1 MTSRPLFPPRYEPI
15 GTLGKGGGG
24 EVWAV
29 RDRITGKAVALKTLG
44 EDADEPEVL
53 ALVREAAA
61 LSGVEGLGVP
71 RVLRFGRLPASGRP
85 FMVRELVEG
94 TSLADLL
101 ARKGDL
107 ARNLAAIADAADQ
120 LTRLHRALVLH
131 GDVKPA
137 NIIVGEGGRATLV
150 DLGLAAPFRDDG
162 SRPVGLTPRYA
173 APELFKGDPLTVR
186 AEVFALGATVAEA
199 LRESEGERDPKV
211 VDALQEVVDRAT
223 ARDPNARYPSADELA
238 NALRRAARLPCG
250 PSEEAAGPAEAGAR
264 PGADAG
270 AGAVVWPIVGLDAPT
285 GRLLAQIMALPAGS
299 GLAIA
304 GPPGSGRSALLRRIA
319 WSLEVGGY
327 AVAWVEAARVADP
340 REALAI
346 ELPEHDLGRVTALV
360 DDADRLGDAE
370 LERLDEVRKAG
381 GKLVLVL
388 EEPPERGAGAAEGA
402 SAAGA
407 AGSPA
412 RAALAGRG
420 FQRFEMAPLDEQV
433 ARELVQRTIPS
444 LSDAVAAHVVSRA
457 GRWPGRIREIVA
469 RIARAPV
476 ASTEDVDRL
485 LDAPPAS
492 GAAASGPGS
501 AGADGAALPPAE
513 IHRLLDR
520 GHFDA
525 AAEALGR
532 YQGDG
537 SPAAAPTLTP
547 TLTIARARLAMNR
560 GDTARALAELARVK
574 DQVEASG
581 DRAQAAF
588 WSLQMA
594 RALLRTGDYGE
605 AERRAGEA
613 VERVGPVKLEADLAG
628 EPRPDVAAAAA
639 FGASPEAI
647 VAEAVATRGLAQS
660 FASRHEDAKRTLE
673 HAVRLARLTGEPRI
687 LSVALVSLAFALQ
700 RDDRLGEA
708 KAVYEEALTAAEQ
721 AGDAGTLATTR
732 LNLAALTK
740 LQGDLGAAIRHLEA
754 AVDLGRRSGRV
765 ATIRQ
770 ALLNLANLDLY
781 LGRLARARVSLDA
794 LAAQRAD
801 LAPQQ
806 HAQLLALE
814 AEHAARSGDLEHAER
829 LCLECAEAYE
839 AMGRRIDGVE
849 ARLERVLFAVA
860 RPGADPRALGEEID
874 VAAERLGTTG
884 AHRALLAL
892 ARGRV
897 AALARDEWRARAAY
911 DEALEAARAAGQ
923 RDWIWRALEARAQ
936 LETER
941 GHLIRA
947 RHDREEALITLE
959 EIASKLP
966 RDLREVFWNDARRKE
981 IRAAAMLE
989 LMSSRT
995 VPFAQ
1000 TGAAPAPG
1008 AGPTAGGASSPAA
1021 APPPGEDRLARVLE
1035 INREIAG
1042 EHDLTRLLA
1051 KVTDHAIALL
1061 QAERGFIILQR
1072 PPRDEPPPAA
1082 GEGAVDLSIHA
1093 SRDQAGDDPHARFS
1107 SSIAER
1113 VISTGEPVVTAS
1125 ARDDARMSD
1134 YVSVHQLMLQS
1145 VACVPIRQ
1153 RSGQVI
1159 GALYLETR
1167 LSAAAKFEA
1176 ELPTLTALAD
1186 QVAIAIETA
1195 RLVGEN
1201 ERRARELERANEELR
1216 AARAKLEE
1224 LLGHRTAQLAATRR
1238 DLRSA
1243 RAVIRGHFGYEG
1255 LVGTSE
1261 AMRRVYA
1268 LIDRVKD
1275 TDIPILVTGESGTG
1289 KEVVARTIHNASPR
1303 AKKPFVGVNCG
1314 AIPEHLLESELFGH
1328 VRGAFT
1334 GADRD
1339 RKGLFREVTGG
1350 TILLDEIGEMPQK
1363 MQAGLLR
1370 VLQEKVVRP
1379 VGGAREEPVD
1389 ARVIAATHRD
1399 LADMVS
1405 RGTFREDLYY
1415 RLHVVEVR
1423 VPSLR
1428 QRIEDIPLLIDYFL
1442 GIFAARYGRDRRS
1455 VSRAALK
1462 RLSAYSWPGNV
1473 RQLENVLL
1481 NAWVLSDRPELESD
1495 DFELPDAAPRSL
1507 RSPEAAPP
1515 PRAPVGGGGAPA
1527 SAGRAPPSSEPRRVE
1542 TSLDAHKA
1550 SERER
1555 ILVALSSCNWNRVK
1569 AAQVVGLPRRTF
1581 YRRLKEYG
1589 IQ

>member
-15 GTLGKGGGG
+15 GALGKGGGG

-29 RDRITGKAVALKTLG
+29 RDRLTGKTAALKTLG
-44 EDADEPEVL
+44 EEADEPEVL

-94 TSLADLL
+94 ASLADLL
-101 ARKGDL
+101 ARKHDL

-120 LTRLHRALVLH
+120 LTRLHRALLLH

-186 AEVFALGATVAEA
+186 AEVFALGATLAEA
-199 LRESEGERDPKV
+199 LRDSGGERDPKV
-211 VDALQEVVDRAT
+211 VEALQGVVDRAT
-223 ARDPNARYPSADELA
+223 AKDPNARYPSADELS
-238 NALRRAARLPCG
+238 NALRRAARLPSG
-250 PSEEAAGPAEAGAR
+250 PGEEAARPGEAGAR
-264 PGADAG
+264 PDAD
-270 AGAVVWPIVGLDAPT
+270 AGAVVWPIVGLDAPST
-285 GRLLAQIMALPAGS
+285 RLLAQIMALPAGG
-299 GLAIA
+299 GLSIE
-304 GPPGSGRSALLRRIA
+304 GPRASGRSALLRRIA

-340 REALAI
+340 REALSI
-346 ELPEHDLGRVTALV
+346 ELSEHDLGRVTALV
-360 DDADRLGDAE
+360 DDADRLGDAAI
-370 LERLDEVRKAG
+370 ERLDEVRKAG

-388 EEPPERGAGAAEGA
+388 GDPSESGANRGPGAPRGARGARGVPADDA
-402 SAAGA
+402 P
-407 AGSPA
+407 SPA
-412 RAALAGRG
+412 RLGRG
-420 FQRFEMAPLDEQV
+420 FERFEMAPLDEQV

-469 RIARAPV
+469 CIARAPV

-485 LDAPPAS
+485 LDAPPTSAV
-492 GAAASGPGS
+492 ASGPGG
-501 AGADGAALPPAE
+501 AGAEGAALPPAE

-532 YQGDG
+532 HEGDG
-537 SPAAAPTLTP
+537 SAAAVPALTL
-547 TLTIARARLAMNR
+547 ARARLAMNR
-560 GDTARALAELARVK
+560 GDTARALAELGRVK
-574 DQVEASG
+574 DQVEAS
-581 DRAQAAF
+581 DDHALAAF

-594 RALLRTGDYGE
+594 RALVRAGDYGE

-613 VERVGPVKLEADLAG
+613 VERVGPLKIEAQLTGASRPELAT
-628 EPRPDVAAAAA
+628 AAA

-700 RDDRLGEA
+700 RDDRLSEA

-806 HAQLLALE
+806 QAQLLALE
-814 AEHAARSGDLEHAER
+814 AEHAARSGDLEQAER

-860 RPGADPRALGEEID
+860 RAGADPRALGEEID
-874 VAAERLGTTG
+874 VASERLGTTG

-897 AALARDEWRARAAY
+897 AAVARDEWRARAAY
-911 DEALEAARAAGQ
+911 DEALDAARAAGQ

-966 RDLREVFWNDARRKE
+966 RDLREVFWNDSRRKE

-995 VPFAQ
+995 VPFTQQSATAQ
-1000 TGAAPAPG
+1000 AGAAPPQ
-1008 AGPTAGGASSPAA
+1008 
-1021 APPPGEDRLARVLE
+1021 GEDRLARVLE

-1072 PPRDEPPPAA
+1072 PPRDELQQVA

-1167 LSAAAKFEA
+1167 LSAAAKFEV
-1176 ELPTLTALAD
+1176 ELPTLSALAD

-1195 RLVGEN
+1195 RLVSEN

-1275 TDIPILVTGESGTG
+1275 TDIPILITGESGTG

-1462 RLSAYSWPGNV
+1462 RLSAYTWPGNV

-1481 NAWVLSDRPELESD
+1481 NAWVLSDRPELESE

-1507 RSPEAAPP
+1507 RGSLDGGAAPP
-1515 PRAPVGGGGAPA
+1515 LRAPAGGGAPA
-1527 SAGRAPPSSEPRRVE
+1527 SAGRAPPSSDPHRVE

>member
-1 MTSRPLFPPRYEPI
+1 MTSHPLFPPRYEPI

-29 RDRITGKAVALKTLG
+29 RDRITGKTVALKTLG

-120 LTRLHRALVLH
+120 LTRLHRALLLH

-186 AEVFALGATVAEA
+186 AEVFALGATLAEA
-199 LRESEGERDPKV
+199 LRQSEGEGDPKV

-250 PSEEAAGPAEAGAR
+250 PSEEPAGPAEPGAR
-264 PGADAG
+264 PDAG
-270 AGAVVWPIVGLDAPT
+270 AGAVVWPIVGLDAPS

-299 GLAIA
+299 GLSIA

-327 AVAWVEAARVADP
+327 AVAWVEAARVAGP

-346 ELPEHDLGRVTALV
+346 ELSAHDPGRVTALV

-370 LERLDEVRKAG
+370 IERLDEVRRAG

-388 EEPPERGAGAAEGA
+388 GDPEERAAGGAEGA
-402 SAAGA
+402 PAAGA
-407 AGSPA
+407 PSPG
-412 RAALAGRG
+412 RAAAFARG

-444 LSDAVAAHVVSRA
+444 LSDAVAAHVVARA

-485 LDAPPAS
+485 LEAPPAS
-492 GAAASGPGS
+492 GAAASGPGG
-501 AGADGAALPPAE
+501 AGAEGAALPPAE

-532 YQGDG
+532 LEGDG
-537 SPAAAPTLTP
+537 SPAGVPVVV
-547 TLTIARARLAMNR
+547 IARARLAMNR
-560 GDTARALAELARVK
+560 GDTARALAELARAK

-613 VERVGPVKLEADLAG
+613 VERVGPVKLEAALPG
-628 EPRPDVAAAAA
+628 EPRPELATAAA

-700 RDDRLGEA
+700 RDDRLSEA
-708 KAVYEEALTAAEQ
+708 KSVYEEALTAAEQ

-765 ATIRQ
+765 TTIRQ

-801 LAPQQ
+801 LAQQQ

-814 AEHAARSGDLEHAER
+814 AEHAARSGDLEQAER

-860 RPGADPRALGEEID
+860 RAGADPRALGEEID

-897 AALARDEWRARAAY
+897 AALARDERRARAAY

-995 VPFAQ
+995 VPFTQ
-1000 TGAAPAPG
+1000 PGAAPAPG
-1008 AGPTAGGASSPAA
+1008 AAQGAAAQTAA

-1072 PPRDEPPPAA
+1072 PPRGEPPPAA

-1275 TDIPILVTGESGTG
+1275 TDIPILITGESGTG

-1328 VRGAFT
+1328 MRGAFT

-1507 RSPEAAPP
+1507 RGAEAPP
-1515 PRAPVGGGGAPA
+1515 PPSRAPLGGGGAPAPA
-1527 SAGRAPPSSEPRRVE
+1527 SAGRAPPSSEPLRVE

>member
-15 GTLGKGGGG
+15 GALGKGGGG

-29 RDRITGKAVALKTLG
+29 RDRLTGKTVALKTLG
-44 EDADEPEVL
+44 EEADEPEVL

-120 LTRLHRALVLH
+120 LTRLHRALLLH

-186 AEVFALGATVAEA
+186 AEVFALGATLAEA
-199 LRESEGERDPKV
+199 LRDSGGERDPKV
-211 VDALQEVVDRAT
+211 VEALQGVVDRAT
-223 ARDPNARYPSADELA
+223 AKDPNARYPSADELA
-238 NALRRAARLPCG
+238 NALRRAARLPSG
-250 PSEEAAGPAEAGAR
+250 PGEEAARPGEAGAR
-264 PGADAG
+264 PDAE
-270 AGAVVWPIVGLDAPT
+270 AGAVVWPIVGLDAPST
-285 GRLLAQIMALPAGS
+285 RLLAQIMALPAGG
-299 GLAIA
+299 GLSIE
-304 GPPGSGRSALLRRIA
+304 GPRASGRSALLRRIA

-327 AVAWVEAARVADP
+327 AVAWVEAAGVADP
-340 REALAI
+340 REALSI
-346 ELPEHDLGRVTALV
+346 ELSEHDLGRVTALV
-360 DDADRLGDAE
+360 DDADRLGDAAI
-370 LERLDEVRKAG
+370 ERLDEVRKAG

-388 EEPPERGAGAAEGA
+388 GDPSDSGADRAPGARRGARGAPTDGA
-402 SAAGA
+402 P
-407 AGSPA
+407 SPA
-412 RAALAGRG
+412 RLGRG
-420 FQRFEMAPLDEQV
+420 FERFEMAPLDEQV

-469 RIARAPV
+469 CIARAPV

-485 LDAPPAS
+485 LDAPPTSAV
-492 GAAASGPGS
+492 ASGPGG
-501 AGADGAALPPAE
+501 AGAEGAALPPAE

-532 YQGDG
+532 HEGDG
-537 SPAAAPTLTP
+537 SAAAVPTLT
-547 TLTIARARLAMNR
+547 LARARLAMNR
-560 GDTARALAELARVK
+560 GDTARALAELGRVK
-574 DQVEASG
+574 DQVEAS
-581 DRAQAAF
+581 DDHALAAF

-594 RALLRTGDYGE
+594 RALVRAGDYGE

-613 VERVGPVKLEADLAG
+613 VERVGPLKIEAGLTGAS
-628 EPRPDVAAAAA
+628 RPELTTAAA

-647 VAEAVATRGLAQS
+647 VSEAVATRGLAQS

-700 RDDRLGEA
+700 RDDHLSEA

-806 HAQLLALE
+806 QAQLLALE
-814 AEHAARSGDLEHAER
+814 AEHAARSGDLEQAER

-860 RPGADPRALGEEID
+860 RAGAEPRALGEEID
-874 VAAERLGTTG
+874 VASERLGTTG

-911 DEALEAARAAGQ
+911 DEALDAARAAGQ

-995 VPFAQ
+995 VPFTQQSAAAQ
-1000 TGAAPAPG
+1000 AGAATPQ
-1008 AGPTAGGASSPAA
+1008 
-1021 APPPGEDRLARVLE
+1021 GEDRLARVLE

-1072 PPRDEPPPAA
+1072 PPRDELQQVA

-1167 LSAAAKFEA
+1167 LSAAAKFEV

-1195 RLVGEN
+1195 RLVSEN

-1275 TDIPILVTGESGTG
+1275 TDIPILITGESGTG

-1405 RGTFREDLYY
+1405 RSTFREDLYY

-1462 RLSAYSWPGNV
+1462 RLSAYTWPGNV

-1481 NAWVLSDRPELESD
+1481 NAWVLSDRPELESE

-1507 RSPEAAPP
+1507 RGSLDSGATPP
-1515 PRAPVGGGGAPA
+1515 PRAPAGGGAPA
-1527 SAGRAPPSSEPRRVE
+1527 SAGRAPPSSDPHRVE

>member
-1 MTSRPLFPPRYEPI
+1 MTSHPLFPPRYEPI

-120 LTRLHRALVLH
+120 LTRLHRALLLH

-137 NIIVGEGGRATLV
+137 NVIVGEGGRATLV

-186 AEVFALGATVAEA
+186 AEVFALGATLAEA
-199 LRESEGERDPKV
+199 LRQSEGERDPKV

-223 ARDPNARYPSADELA
+223 AKEPNARYPSADELA

-250 PSEEAAGPAEAGAR
+250 PSEEPAGPTEPGAR
-264 PGADAG
+264 PDAG
-270 AGAVVWPIVGLDAPT
+270 AGAVVWPIVGLDAPS

-299 GLAIA
+299 GLSIA

-340 REALAI
+340 RGALAI
-346 ELPEHDLGRVTALV
+346 ELSAHDLGRVTALV
-360 DDADRLGDAE
+360 DDADRLGEAE
-370 LERLDEVRKAG
+370 IERLDEVRRAG

-388 EEPPERGAGAAEGA
+388 GAPQERAAGGAEGA
-402 SAAGA
+402 PAAGA
-407 AGSPA
+407 PSPG
-412 RAALAGRG
+412 RAAAFAGG

-444 LSDAVAAHVVSRA
+444 LSDAVAAHVVARA

-485 LDAPPAS
+485 LEAPPAS
-492 GAAASGPGS
+492 GAAASGSGG
-501 AGADGAALPPAE
+501 AGAEAAALPPAE

-532 YQGDG
+532 LQGDG
-537 SPAAAPTLTP
+537 SPVVV
-547 TLTIARARLAMNR
+547 IARARLAVNR
-560 GDTARALAELARVK
+560 GDAARALAELARVK

-594 RALLRTGDYGE
+594 RALLRTGDYVE

-613 VERVGPVKLEADLAG
+613 VERVGPVKLEAELPGA
-628 EPRPDVAAAAA
+628 PRPEVATAAA

-660 FASRHEDAKRTLE
+660 FASRHEDAKRSLE

-700 RDDRLGEA
+700 RDDRLSEA
-708 KAVYEEALTAAEQ
+708 KTVYEEALTAAEQ

-765 ATIRQ
+765 TTIRQ

-814 AEHAARSGDLEHAER
+814 AEHAARSGDLELAER

-860 RPGADPRALGEEID
+860 RAGADPRALGEEID

-966 RDLREVFWNDARRKE
+966 RDLREVFWNDGRRKE

-1000 TGAAPAPG
+1000 TGAAPASG
-1008 AGPTAGGASSPAA
+1008 AGPAQGA
-1021 APPPGEDRLARVLE
+1021 APAQGEDRLARVLE

-1072 PPRDEPPPAA
+1072 PPRGEPPPAA

-1275 TDIPILVTGESGTG
+1275 TDIPILITGESGTG

-1328 VRGAFT
+1328 MRGAFT

-1507 RSPEAAPP
+1507 RGPEAP
-1515 PRAPVGGGGAPA
+1515 PRRGRRSAAAGLHRAPA
-1527 SAGRAPPSSEPRRVE
+1527 GPRRRA
-1542 TSLDAHKA
+1542 SLTGSRRRSTRTRRA
-1550 SERER
+1550 SASGSWWRSR
-1555 ILVALSSCNWNRVK
+1555 AVT
-1569 AAQVVGLPRRTF
+1569 GT
-1581 YRRLKEYG
+1581 G
-1589 IQ
+1589 

>member
-29 RDRITGKAVALKTLG
+29 RDRITGKTVALKTLG

-101 ARKGDL
+101 TRKGDL

-120 LTRLHRALVLH
+120 LTRLHRALLLH

-150 DLGLAAPFRDDG
+150 DLGLATPFRDDG

-186 AEVFALGATVAEA
+186 AEVFALGATLAEA
-199 LRESEGERDPKV
+199 LRQSEGEHDPKV

-250 PSEEAAGPAEAGAR
+250 PSEEAEAGA
-264 PGADAG
+264 PSDAD
-270 AGAVVWPIVGLDAPT
+270 AGAVVWPIVGLDAPSA
-285 GRLLAQIMALPAGS
+285 RLLTQIMTLPAGG
-299 GLAIA
+299 GLSIA

-340 REALAI
+340 RDALAI
-346 ELPEHDLGRVTALV
+346 ELSDHDLGRVTALV

-388 EEPPERGAGAAEGA
+388 GAPPEGGAGAADGA
-402 SAAGA
+402 RAGA
-407 AGSPA
+407 AGALSPA
-412 RAALAGRG
+412 RAALAGHG
-420 FQRFEMAPLDEQV
+420 FQRFEMAPLDEHV

-476 ASTEDVDRL
+476 ASTEDVDGL

-492 GAAASGPGS
+492 AAAASGPGG

-532 YQGDG
+532 YQGDC
-537 SPAAAPTLTP
+537 SPVVV
-547 TLTIARARLAMNR
+547 IARARLAMNR
-560 GDTARALAELARVK
+560 GDTARALAELARAK

-581 DRAQAAF
+581 DHAQAAF

-613 VERVGPVKLEADLAG
+613 VERVGPIKLEAELAG
-628 EPRPDVAAAAA
+628 ESRSQLATAAA

-647 VAEAVATRGLAQS
+647 VSEAVATRGLAQS

-700 RDDRLGEA
+700 RDDRLSEA
-708 KAVYEEALTAAEQ
+708 KSVYEEALTAAEQ

-814 AEHAARSGDLEHAER
+814 AEHAARSGDLEQAER

-860 RPGADPRALGEEID
+860 RAGADPRALGEEID

-897 AALARDEWRARAAY
+897 AALARDEWRARSAY
-911 DEALEAARAAGQ
+911 DEALDAARAAGQ

-1000 TGAAPAPG
+1000 QGVAAPPGAASPPAGAAPQQ
-1008 AGPTAGGASSPAA
+1008 
-1021 APPPGEDRLARVLE
+1021 GEDRLARVLE

-1082 GEGAVDLSIHA
+1082 GEAAVDLSIHA

-1195 RLVGEN
+1195 RLVSEN

-1275 TDIPILVTGESGTG
+1275 TDIPILITGESGTG

-1405 RGTFREDLYY
+1405 RSTFREDLYY

-1507 RSPEAAPP
+1507 RSAEAAPP
-1515 PRAPVGGGGAPA
+1515 SRAPLGGGGAPA
-1527 SAGRAPPSSEPRRVE
+1527 SAGRAPPSSEPLRVE

>member
-1 MTSRPLFPPRYEPI
+1 MTSHPLFPPRYEPI

-29 RDRITGKAVALKTLG
+29 RDRITGKTVALKTLG

-120 LTRLHRALVLH
+120 LTRLHRALLLH

-186 AEVFALGATVAEA
+186 AEVFALGATLAEA
-199 LRESEGERDPKV
+199 LRQSEGEGARDPKV
-211 VDALQEVVDRAT
+211 IGALQEVVDRAT
-223 ARDPNARYPSADELA
+223 AKDPNARYPSADELA

-250 PSEEAAGPAEAGAR
+250 PSEEPAGPAEPGAR
-264 PGADAG
+264 PDAG
-270 AGAVVWPIVGLDAPT
+270 AGAVVWPIVGLDAPS

-299 GLAIA
+299 GLSIA

-340 REALAI
+340 RGALAI
-346 ELPEHDLGRVTALV
+346 ELSAHDPGRVTALV
-360 DDADRLGDAE
+360 DDAARLGDAE
-370 LERLDEVRKAG
+370 IERLDQVRKAG

-388 EEPPERGAGAAEGA
+388 GDPEERAAGGAEGA
-402 SAAGA
+402 PAAGA
-407 AGSPA
+407 PSPG
-412 RAALAGRG
+412 RAAAFARG

-433 ARELVQRTIPS
+433 ALELVQRTILS
-444 LSDAVAAHVVSRA
+444 LSDAVAAHVVARA

-485 LDAPPAS
+485 LEAPPAS
-492 GAAASGPGS
+492 GAAASGPGG
-501 AGADGAALPPAE
+501 AGAEGAALPPAE

-525 AAEALGR
+525 AAEALDR
-532 YQGDG
+532 LQGDG
-537 SPAAAPTLTP
+537 SPVVV
-547 TLTIARARLAMNR
+547 IARARLAVNR
-560 GDTARALAELARVK
+560 GDTARALAELARAK

-613 VERVGPVKLEADLAG
+613 VERVGPVKLEAELPG
-628 EPRPDVAAAAA
+628 EPRPELATAAA

-700 RDDRLGEA
+700 RDDRLSEA

-765 ATIRQ
+765 TTIRQ

-814 AEHAARSGDLEHAER
+814 AEHAARSGDLEQAER

-860 RPGADPRALGEEID
+860 RAGADPRALGEEID

-897 AALARDEWRARAAY
+897 AALARDERRARAAY

-995 VPFAQ
+995 VPFTQ
-1000 TGAAPAPG
+1000 PGAAPAPG
-1008 AGPTAGGASSPAA
+1008 AASTQGSASQAAA

-1072 PPRDEPPPAA
+1072 PPRGEPPPAA

-1275 TDIPILVTGESGTG
+1275 TDIPILITGESGTG

-1507 RSPEAAPP
+1507 RGAEAPPP
-1515 PRAPVGGGGAPA
+1515 PRAPLGGGGAPA
-1527 SAGRAPPSSEPRRVE
+1527 SAGRAPPSSEPVRVE

>member
-29 RDRITGKAVALKTLG
+29 RDRITGKTVALKTLG

-85 FMVRELVEG
+85 FLVRELVEG

-120 LTRLHRALVLH
+120 LTRLHRALLLH

-150 DLGLAAPFRDDG
+150 DLGLATPFRDDG

-186 AEVFALGATVAEA
+186 AEVFALGATLAEA
-199 LRESEGERDPKV
+199 LRQSEGEHDPKV

-250 PSEEAAGPAEAGAR
+250 PSEEAEAGAR
-264 PGADAG
+264 SDAD
-270 AGAVVWPIVGLDAPT
+270 AGAVVWPIVGLDAPSA
-285 GRLLAQIMALPAGS
+285 RLLTQIMTLPAGG
-299 GLAIA
+299 GLSIA

-327 AVAWVEAARVADP
+327 AVAWVEAAGVADP
-340 REALAI
+340 RDALEI
-346 ELPEHDLGRVTALV
+346 ELSDHDLGRVTALV
-360 DDADRLGDAE
+360 DDADRLGDAA

-388 EEPPERGAGAAEGA
+388 GAPPEGGAGAADGA
-402 SAAGA
+402 RAGA
-407 AGSPA
+407 AGAPSPA
-412 RAALAGRG
+412 RAARAGHG

-476 ASTEDVDRL
+476 ASTEDVDGL

-492 GAAASGPGS
+492 AAAASGPGG

-532 YQGDG
+532 YEGDC
-537 SPAAAPTLTP
+537 SPVVV
-547 TLTIARARLAMNR
+547 IARARLAMNR
-560 GDTARALAELARVK
+560 GDTARALAELARAK

-581 DRAQAAF
+581 DHAQAAF

-613 VERVGPVKLEADLAG
+613 VERVGPIKLEAELAG
-628 EPRPDVAAAAA
+628 ESRSQLATAAA

-700 RDDRLGEA
+700 RDDRLSEA
-708 KAVYEEALTAAEQ
+708 KSVYEEALTAAEQ

-814 AEHAARSGDLEHAER
+814 AEHAARSGDLEQAER

-839 AMGRRIDGVE
+839 AVGRRIDGVE

-860 RPGADPRALGEEID
+860 RAGADPRALGEEID

-897 AALARDEWRARAAY
+897 AALARDEWRARSAY
-911 DEALEAARAAGQ
+911 DEALDAARAAGQ

-1000 TGAAPAPG
+1000 QG
-1008 AGPTAGGASSPAA
+1008 AA
-1021 APPPGEDRLARVLE
+1021 APPGAAPQQGEDRLARVLE

-1082 GEGAVDLSIHA
+1082 GEAAVDLSIHA

-1195 RLVGEN
+1195 RLVSEN

-1275 TDIPILVTGESGTG
+1275 TDIPILITGESGTG

-1405 RGTFREDLYY
+1405 RSTFREDLYY

-1507 RSPEAAPP
+1507 RSAEAAPP
-1515 PRAPVGGGGAPA
+1515 PRAPLGGGGGAPA
-1527 SAGRAPPSSEPRRVE
+1527 SAGRAPPSSEPVRVE

>member
-15 GTLGKGGGG
+15 GALGKGGGG

-29 RDRITGKAVALKTLG
+29 RDRLTGKTVALKTLG
-44 EDADEPEVL
+44 EEADEPEVL

-120 LTRLHRALVLH
+120 LTRLHRALLLH

-162 SRPVGLTPRYA
+162 SRPLGLTPRYA
-173 APELFKGDPLTVR
+173 APELFQGDALTVR
-186 AEVFALGATVAEA
+186 AEVFALGATLAEA
-199 LRESEGERDPKV
+199 LRDSGGDRDPKV
-211 VDALQEVVDRAT
+211 VEALQGVVDRAT
-223 ARDPNARYPSADELA
+223 AKDPNARYPSADELA
-238 NALRRAARLPCG
+238 NALRRAARLPSG
-250 PSEEAAGPAEAGAR
+250 PGEEAGRPGEAGAR
-264 PGADAG
+264 PDAD
-270 AGAVVWPIVGLDAPT
+270 AGAVVWPIVGLDAPST
-285 GRLLAQIMALPAGS
+285 RLLAQIMALPAGG
-299 GLAIA
+299 GLSID
-304 GPPGSGRSALLRRIA
+304 GPRSSGRSALLRRIA

-340 REALAI
+340 REALSI
-346 ELPEHDLGRVTALV
+346 ELSEHDLGRVTALV
-360 DDADRLGDAE
+360 DDADRLGDAA

-381 GKLVLVL
+381 GKLVFVL
-388 EEPPERGAGAAEGA
+388 GDPSEGGAGRAPGAPRAARGAPVDDAP
-402 SAAGA
+402 
-407 AGSPA
+407 SPA
-412 RAALAGRG
+412 RLGRG
-420 FQRFEMAPLDEQV
+420 FERFEMAPLDEQV

-485 LDAPPAS
+485 LDAPPTSAV
-492 GAAASGPGS
+492 ASGPGG
-501 AGADGAALPPAE
+501 AGAEGAALPPAE

-532 YQGDG
+532 HVGDG
-537 SPAAAPTLTP
+537 SPAAVP

-560 GDTARALAELARVK
+560 GDTARALAELGRVK
-574 DQVEASG
+574 DQVEASR
-581 DRAQAAF
+581 DHALAAF

-594 RALLRTGDYGE
+594 RALVRAGDYGE

-613 VERVGPVKLEADLAG
+613 VERVGPLKIEAELTGA
-628 EPRPDVAAAAA
+628 PRSEVATAAA

-700 RDDRLGEA
+700 RDDRLSEA
-708 KAVYEEALTAAEQ
+708 KVVYEEALTAAEQ

-806 HAQLLALE
+806 QAQLLALE
-814 AEHAARSGDLEHAER
+814 AEHAARSGDLEQAER

-860 RPGADPRALGEEID
+860 RAGADPRALGEEID
-874 VAAERLGTTG
+874 VASERLGTTG

-897 AALARDEWRARAAY
+897 AALARDEWRARSAY
-911 DEALEAARAAGQ
+911 DEALDAARAAGQ
-923 RDWIWRALEARAQ
+923 RDWIWRSLEARAQ

-995 VPFAQ
+995 VPFTQQSAGAQ
-1000 TGAAPAPG
+1000 AGAAPPQ
-1008 AGPTAGGASSPAA
+1008 
-1021 APPPGEDRLARVLE
+1021 GEDRLARVLE

-1072 PPRDEPPPAA
+1072 PPRDELQQAA

-1113 VISTGEPVVTAS
+1113 VISTGESVVTAS

-1167 LSAAAKFEA
+1167 LSAAAKFEV

-1195 RLVGEN
+1195 RLVSEN

-1275 TDIPILVTGESGTG
+1275 TDIPILITGESGTG

-1462 RLSAYSWPGNV
+1462 RLSAYTWPGNV

-1481 NAWVLSDRPELESD
+1481 NAWVLSDRPELESE

-1507 RSPEAAPP
+1507 RGSLDSGAAPP
-1515 PRAPVGGGGAPA
+1515 PRAPAGGGAPA
-1527 SAGRAPPSSEPRRVE
+1527 SAGRAPPSSDPRRLE

>member
-1 MTSRPLFPPRYEPI
+1 MTPRPLFPPRYEPI

-29 RDRITGKAVALKTLG
+29 RDRITGKTVALKTLG
-44 EDADEPEVL
+44 EDGDEPEVL

-71 RVLRFGRLPASGRP
+71 RVLRFGRLPGSGRP

-94 TSLADLL
+94 MSLADLL
-101 ARKGDL
+101 ARRGDL
-107 ARNLAAIADAADQ
+107 TKNLEAIADAADQ

-137 NIIVGEGGRATLV
+137 NIVVGEGGRATLV
-150 DLGLAAPFRDDG
+150 DLGLSAPFRDDG
-162 SRPVGLTPRYA
+162 SRPVGITPRYA

-186 AEVFALGATVAEA
+186 AEVFALGATLAEVIRDSA
-199 LRESEGERDPKV
+199 GELAPEAAA
-211 VDALQEVVDRAT
+211 ALQAVVDRAT
-223 ARDPNARYPSADELA
+223 ERDPNARYPSADELA
-238 NALRRAARLPCG
+238 NALRRAARLPCA
-250 PSEEAAGPAEAGAR
+250 PPEDAAR
-264 PGADAG
+264 RSDAG
-270 AGAVVWPIVGLDAPT
+270 GRPDADPGAVVWPIVGLDAEAA
-285 GRLLAQIMALPAGS
+285 RLHAQIMALGEGGALS
-299 GLAIA
+299 IA

-319 WSLEVGGY
+319 WSLEVAGY
-327 AVAWVEAARVADP
+327 AVAWVEAGSVADP

-346 ELPEHDLGRVTALV
+346 ELSGHDLGRVTALV
-360 DDADRLGDAE
+360 DDADRLGAAE
-370 LERLDEVRKAG
+370 LERFDEVRKAG
-381 GKLVLVL
+381 GKLVLVHGA
-388 EEPPERGAGAAEGA
+388 EPARTGAGALEVFAME
-402 SAAGA
+402 
-407 AGSPA
+407 
-412 RAALAGRG
+412 
-420 FQRFEMAPLDEQV
+420 PLDEQV

-444 LSDAVAAHVVSRA
+444 LSDAVAAHVVARA

-485 LDAPPAS
+485 LDGPPAS
-492 GAAASGPGS
+492 GGAAPGAAAD
-501 AGADGAALPPAE
+501 GAEGAALPPAE

-532 YQGDG
+532 YEGDG
-537 SPAAAPTLTP
+537 APVVV
-547 TLTIARARLAMNR
+547 IARARLAMNR
-560 GDTARALAELARVK
+560 GDPARALAELRRVQ
-574 DQVEASG
+574 DEVEASG
-581 DRAQAAF
+581 DSALAAF
-588 WSLQMA
+588 WSLQMS
-594 RALLRTGDYGE
+594 RALVRSGDYGE
-605 AERRAGEA
+605 AERRASEA
-613 VERVGPVKLEADLAG
+613 AERVGPIRLEAELARG
-628 EPRPDVAAAAA
+628 PHSAHGPGAA

-647 VAEAVATRGLAQS
+647 LAEAVAMRGLSQS
-660 FASRHEDAKRTLE
+660 FASRHEEAKRTLE
-673 HAVRLARLTGEPRI
+673 QAVRLARLTGEPRI

-708 KAVYEEALTAAEQ
+708 KAAYEEALTAAEQ

-732 LNLAALTK
+732 LNLAAIAK

-754 AVDLGRRSGRV
+754 AVDMGRRSGRV

-770 ALLNLANLDLY
+770 ALLNLSNLDLY
-781 LGRLARARVSLDA
+781 LGRLARARVSIDA

-806 HAQLLALE
+806 NAQLLALE
-814 AEHAARSGDLEHAER
+814 AEHAARSGDLEQAER

-839 AMGRRIDGVE
+839 AMGRRVDAVE

-860 RPGADPRALGEEID
+860 RTGADARGLGDEID
-874 VAAERLGTTG
+874 AAAARLGSTG

-897 AALARDEWRARAAY
+897 AALARDERRARAAY

-936 LETER
+936 LEAER

-989 LMSSRT
+989 LMSGRT
-995 VPFAQ
+995 VPFTQ
-1000 TGAAPAPG
+1000 SAPA
-1008 AGPTAGGASSPAA
+1008 
-1021 APPPGEDRLARVLE
+1021 PGEDRLARVLE
-1035 INREIAG
+1035 INRAIAG
-1042 EHDLTRLLA
+1042 EHDLARLLA

-1061 QAERGFIILQR
+1061 NAERGFIILQR
-1072 PPRDEPPPAA
+1072 PPRDEPPAA
-1082 GEGAVDLSIHA
+1082 SGEAAVDLSIHT

-1186 QVAIAIETA
+1186 QLAIAIETA
-1195 RLVGEN
+1195 RLVSEN
-1201 ERRARELERANEELR
+1201 ERRARELERTNEELR

-1275 TDIPILVTGESGTG
+1275 TDIPILITGESGTG

-1303 AKKPFVGVNCG
+1303 AKRPFVGINCG

-1328 VRGAFT
+1328 MRGAFT

-1379 VGGAREEPVD
+1379 VGSSREEPVD

-1423 VPSLR
+1423 IPSLR

-1507 RSPEAAPP
+1507 RGAEAAPLSRGP
-1515 PRAPVGGGGAPA
+1515 ASGSGGGAPA
-1527 SAGRAPPSSEPRRVE
+1527 SSGRAPAPSEPQRIE

>member
-15 GTLGKGGGG
+15 GALGKGGGG

-29 RDRITGKAVALKTLG
+29 RDRLTGKTAALKTLG
-44 EDADEPEVL
+44 EEADEPEVL

-120 LTRLHRALVLH
+120 LTRLHRALLLH

-186 AEVFALGATVAEA
+186 AEVFALGATLAEA
-199 LRESEGERDPKV
+199 LRDSGGERDPKV
-211 VDALQEVVDRAT
+211 VEALQGVVDRAT
-223 ARDPNARYPSADELA
+223 AKDPNARYPSADELA
-238 NALRRAARLPCG
+238 NALRRAARLPSG
-250 PSEEAAGPAEAGAR
+250 PGEEAARSGEAGAR
-264 PGADAG
+264 PDAD
-270 AGAVVWPIVGLDAPT
+270 AGAVVWPIVGLDAPST
-285 GRLLAQIMALPAGS
+285 RLLAQIMALPAGG
-299 GLAIA
+299 GLSIE
-304 GPPGSGRSALLRRIA
+304 GPRASGRSALLRRIA

-327 AVAWVEAARVADP
+327 AVAWVEAARVADQ
-340 REALAI
+340 REALSI
-346 ELPEHDLGRVTALV
+346 ELSEHDLGRVTALV
-360 DDADRLGDAE
+360 DDADRLGDAAI
-370 LERLDEVRKAG
+370 ERLDEVRKAG

-388 EEPPERGAGAAEGA
+388 GDPSESGANRGPGAPR
-402 SAAGA
+402 AARDA
-407 AGSPA
+407 PADDAPSPA
-412 RAALAGRG
+412 RLGRG
-420 FQRFEMAPLDEQV
+420 FERFEMAPLDEQV

-469 RIARAPV
+469 CIARAPV

-485 LDAPPAS
+485 LDAPPTSAV
-492 GAAASGPGS
+492 ASGPGG
-501 AGADGAALPPAE
+501 AGAEGAALPPAE

-532 YQGDG
+532 HEGDG
-537 SPAAAPTLTP
+537 SAAAVP

-560 GDTARALAELARVK
+560 GDTARALAELGRVK
-574 DQVEASG
+574 DQVEASR
-581 DRAQAAF
+581 DHALAAF

-594 RALLRTGDYGE
+594 RALVRAGDYGE

-613 VERVGPVKLEADLAG
+613 VERVGPLKIEAELTGASRPELAT
-628 EPRPDVAAAAA
+628 AAA

-647 VAEAVATRGLAQS
+647 VSEAVATRGLAQS

-700 RDDRLGEA
+700 RDDHLSEA

-806 HAQLLALE
+806 QAQLLALE
-814 AEHAARSGDLEHAER
+814 AEHAARSGDLEQAER

-860 RPGADPRALGEEID
+860 RAGADPRALGEEID
-874 VAAERLGTTG
+874 VASERLGTTG

-911 DEALEAARAAGQ
+911 DEALDAARAAGQ

-995 VPFAQ
+995 VPFTQQSAAAQ
-1000 TGAAPAPG
+1000 
-1008 AGPTAGGASSPAA
+1008 AGAA
-1021 APPPGEDRLARVLE
+1021 APQGEDRLARVLE

-1072 PPRDEPPPAA
+1072 PPRDELQQVG

-1167 LSAAAKFEA
+1167 LSAAAKFEV

-1195 RLVGEN
+1195 RLVSEN

-1275 TDIPILVTGESGTG
+1275 TDIPILITGESGTG

-1462 RLSAYSWPGNV
+1462 RLSAYTWPGNV

-1481 NAWVLSDRPELESD
+1481 NAWVLSDRPELESE

-1507 RSPEAAPP
+1507 RGSLDSGATPP
-1515 PRAPVGGGGAPA
+1515 PRAPAGGGAPA
-1527 SAGRAPPSSEPRRVE
+1527 SAGRAPPSSDPHRVE

>member
-1 MTSRPLFPPRYEPI
+1 MSRGSVTPQPLFPPRYAPI

-29 RDRITGKAVALKTLG
+29 RDRITGKTVALKTLG

-71 RVLRFGRLPASGRP
+71 RVLRFGRLPGSGRP
-85 FMVRELVEG
+85 FLVRELVEG
-94 TSLADLL
+94 TSLADRL
-101 ARKGDL
+101 AQKGDL
-107 ARNLAAIADAADQ
+107 ERNLAAIADTADQ

-150 DLGLAAPFRDDG
+150 DLGLSAPFRDNG

-173 APELFKGDPLTVR
+173 APELFQGDPLTVR
-186 AEVFALGATVAEA
+186 AEVFALGATLAEA
-199 LRESEGERDPKV
+199 LRESGGERDP
-211 VDALQEVVDRAT
+211 EVVEALRAVVERAT
-223 ARDPNARYPSADELA
+223 ERDPIARYPSADELA
-238 NALRRAARLPCG
+238 NALRRAARLPRA
-250 PSEEAAGPAEAGAR
+250 PDEEAAASCEARER
-264 PGADAG
+264 PEAD
-270 AGAVVWPIVGLDAPT
+270 AVVWPIVGLDAPSA
-285 GRLLAQIMALPAGS
+285 RLHAQITALGAG
-299 GLAIA
+299 GELAIV
-304 GPPGSGRSALLRRIA
+304 GPPGSGRSALLRRVA
-319 WSLEVGGY
+319 WSLEVGGD
-327 AVAWVEAARVADP
+327 AVAWIEAGSVADP

-346 ELPEHDLGRVTALV
+346 ELSGHDLGRVTALV
-360 DDADRLGDAE
+360 DDADRLGPAA
-370 LERLDEVRKAG
+370 LERLDEVREAG
-381 GKLVLVL
+381 GKLVLVV
-388 EEPPERGAGAAEGA
+388 RAQAAGAGAAG
-402 SAAGA
+402 AGA
-407 AGSPA
+407 ADV
-412 RAALAGRG
+412 LAGR
-420 FQRFEMAPLDEQV
+420 APEIFAMEPLEEQA

-444 LSDAVAAHVVSRA
+444 LSDAVAAHVVARA
-457 GRWPGRIREIVA
+457 GRWPGRIREIVR

-476 ASTEDVDRL
+476 ASTDDVDAL
-485 LDAPPAS
+485 LDAPPS
-492 GAAASGPGS
+492 SGGAAASPG
-501 AGADGAALPPAE
+501 GAEGASMPPAE

-520 GHFDA
+520 GHFGA
-525 AAEALGR
+525 AAEALER
-532 YQGDG
+532 CQGDG
-537 SPAAAPTLTP
+537 APAVV
-547 TLTIARARLAMNR
+547 IARARLAMNR
-560 GDTARALAELARVK
+560 GDPARALAELHRVK
-574 DQVEASG
+574 DEVEASG

-594 RALLRTGDYGE
+594 RALVRAGDYGE

-613 VERVGPVKLEADLAG
+613 AERVGPIRIEAELAA
-628 EPRPDVAAAAA
+628 EPAARPAPAGA

-647 VAEAVATRGLAQS
+647 LAEAVAMRGLAQS
-660 FASRHEDAKRTLE
+660 FASRHEEAKRTLE
-673 HAVRLARLTGEPRI
+673 QAVRLARLTGEPRI

-700 RDDRLGEA
+700 RDDRLSEA
-708 KAVYEEALTAAEQ
+708 KAAYEEALSAAEQ
-721 AGDAGTLATTR
+721 AGDAGTLTTTR
-732 LNLAALTK
+732 LNLAGIAK
-740 LQGDLGAAIRHLEA
+740 LQGDLAAAIRHLEA
-754 AVDLGRRSGRV
+754 AVDLGQRSGRV
-765 ATIRQ
+765 ATLRQ
-770 ALLNLANLDLY
+770 ALLNLSNLDLY
-781 LGRLARARVSLDA
+781 LGRLARARVSIDA

-814 AEHAARSGDLEHAER
+814 AEHAARSGDLERAER

-839 AMGRRIDGVE
+839 AMGRRVDAVE

-860 RPGADPRALGEEID
+860 RPGADTRALGEEID
-874 VAAERLGTTG
+874 AAAARLGSTG

-897 AALARDEWRARAAY
+897 AALARDEQRARAAY

-936 LETER
+936 LEAER
-941 GHLIRA
+941 GHLVRA

-981 IRAAAMLE
+981 IRAAAMLD
-989 LMSSRT
+989 LMSGRT
-995 VPFAQ
+995 VPFTQ
-1000 TGAAPAPG
+1000 S
-1008 AGPTAGGASSPAA
+1008 AG
-1021 APPPGEDRLARVLE
+1021 PPGEDRLARVLE
-1035 INREIAG
+1035 INRAIAG
-1042 EHDLTRLLA
+1042 EHDLGRLLA

-1061 QAERGFIILQR
+1061 SAERGFIILQR
-1072 PPRDEPPPAA
+1072 PPRDEQRPPRDEPPPPRDEPQPAA
-1082 GEGAVDLSIHA
+1082 GEGEGAVDLSIHA

-1145 VACVPIRQ
+1145 VACVPIRV

-1167 LSAAAKFEA
+1167 LRPAAKFEA
-1176 ELPTLTALAD
+1176 ELPTLTALSD
-1186 QVAIAIETA
+1186 QIAIAIETA
-1195 RLVGEN
+1195 RLVSEN

-1243 RAVIRGHFGYEG
+1243 RAVLRGHFGYEG

-1275 TDIPILVTGESGTG
+1275 TDIPILITGESGTG

-1399 LADMVS
+1399 LGDMVS
-1405 RGTFREDLYY
+1405 RGAFREDLFY
-1415 RLHVVEVR
+1415 RLLVVEVR
-1423 VPSLR
+1423 IPPLR
-1428 QRIEDIPLLIDYFL
+1428 ERIEDIPLLIDHFL

-1462 RLSAYSWPGNV
+1462 RLSAYGWPGNV

-1507 RSPEAAPP
+1507 RGGEAAP
-1515 PRAPVGGGGAPA
+1515 RHDRGAAGGGAPA
-1527 SAGRAPPSSEPRRVE
+1527 ASAGRSAPPSSEPRRVE

-1555 ILVALSSCNWNRVK
+1555 ILLALSSCNWNRVK
-1569 AAQVVGLPRRTF
+1569 AAQIVGLPRRTF

>member
-1 MTSRPLFPPRYEPI
+1 MTSHPLFPSRYEPL

-29 RDRITGKAVALKTLG
+29 RDRITGKTVALKTLG
-44 EDADEPEVL
+44 EDAEESEVL

-71 RVLRFGRLPASGRP
+71 RVLRFGRLPGSGRP

-101 ARKGDL
+101 VRPGDL
-107 ARNLAAIADAADQ
+107 TRKLEAIADAADQ
-120 LTRLHRALVLH
+120 LTRLHRALLLH

-150 DLGLAAPFRDDG
+150 DLGLAAPFRDG
-162 SRPVGLTPRYA
+162 GARPVGLTPRYA

-186 AEVFALGATVAEA
+186 AEVFALGATIAEA
-199 LRESEGERDPKV
+199 LRDGADDERGPCV
-211 VDALQEVVDRAT
+211 VAELQAVVDRAT

-250 PSEEAAGPAEAGAR
+250 PHEEDAR
-264 PGADAG
+264 QGAD
-270 AGAVVWPIVGLDAPT
+270 AGAVVWPIVGLDAPCT
-285 GRLLAQIMALPAGS
+285 RLLAQIMGLPAGG
-299 GLAIA
+299 GLSIA

-327 AVAWVEAARVADP
+327 GVAWVEAAGVADP

-346 ELPEHDLGRVTALV
+346 ELSGHDPGRVTALV
-360 DDADRLGDAE
+360 DDADRLGGAA

-381 GKLVLVL
+381 GKLVLVGGR
-388 EEPPERGAGAAEGA
+388 EPASGAFE
-402 SAAGA
+402 
-407 AGSPA
+407 
-412 RAALAGRG
+412 
-420 FQRFEMAPLDEQV
+420 RFEVAPLDEEV

-444 LSDAVAAHVVSRA
+444 LSDAVAAHVVARA
-457 GRWPGRIREIVA
+457 GRRPGRIREIVA
-469 RIARAPV
+469 RIAGAPV

-492 GAAASGPGS
+492 GAAASGRGP
-501 AGADGAALPPAE
+501 AGAEGEALPPAE

-532 YQGDG
+532 YERDG
-537 SPAAAPTLTP
+537 SPAVVL
-547 TLTIARARLAMNR
+547 ARARLAMNR
-560 GDTARALAELARVK
+560 GDTARALAELQRVK
-574 DQVEASG
+574 DDVAAS
-581 DRAQAAF
+581 DDHALAAF

-594 RALLRTGDYGE
+594 RALVRVGDYGE
-605 AERRAGEA
+605 AERRAVEA
-613 VERVGPVKLEADLAG
+613 VERVGPIKLEAELAG
-628 EPRPDVAAAAA
+628 GARSQLASVVA

-647 VAEAVATRGLAQS
+647 ASEAVATRGLAQS
-660 FASRHEDAKRTLE
+660 FASRHEEAKRTLE

-700 RDDRLGEA
+700 RDDRLSEA

-794 LAAQRAD
+794 LAAHRAD

-814 AEHAARSGDLEHAER
+814 AEHAARSGDLEQAER
-829 LCLECAEAYE
+829 LCLQCAEAYE
-839 AMGRRIDGVE
+839 AMGRRVDGVE
-849 ARLERVLFAVA
+849 ARLERVLFAVP

-874 VAAERLGTTG
+874 VAAERLGSTG

-897 AALARDEWRARAAY
+897 AALARDERQARAAY

-936 LETER
+936 LEAER

-966 RDLREVFWNDARRKE
+966 RDLREVFWNDGRRKE

-989 LMSSRT
+989 LMSGRT
-995 VPFAQ
+995 VPFTQ
-1000 TGAAPAPG
+1000 SAA
-1008 AGPTAGGASSPAA
+1008 
-1021 APPPGEDRLARVLE
+1021 PPGEDRLARVLE
-1035 INREIAG
+1035 INRAIAG

-1061 QAERGFIILQR
+1061 QAERGFVILQR
-1072 PPRDEPPPAA
+1072 PPRDEPPPSA
-1082 GEGAVDLSIHA
+1082 GEAAVDLSIHA

-1195 RLVGEN
+1195 RLVSEN
-1201 ERRARELERANEELR
+1201 ERRARELERTNEELR

-1275 TDIPILVTGESGTG
+1275 TDIPILITGESGTG

-1328 VRGAFT
+1328 MRGAFT

-1399 LADMVS
+1399 LSDMVS

-1507 RSPEAAPP
+1507 RAPEPP
-1515 PRAPVGGGGAPA
+1515 PVPRAPASGTGARGAGGAA
-1527 SAGRAPPSSEPRRVE
+1527 GAGEMSAGRAPPPPPSSDRRVE

>member
-15 GTLGKGGGG
+15 GALGKGGGG

-29 RDRITGKAVALKTLG
+29 RDRLTGKTAALKTLG
-44 EDADEPEVL
+44 EEADEPEVL

-120 LTRLHRALVLH
+120 LTRLHRALLLH

-186 AEVFALGATVAEA
+186 AEVFALGATLAEA
-199 LRESEGERDPKV
+199 LRDSGGERDPKV
-211 VDALQEVVDRAT
+211 VEALQGVVDRAT
-223 ARDPNARYPSADELA
+223 AKDPNARYPSADELA
-238 NALRRAARLPCG
+238 NALRRAARLPSG
-250 PSEEAAGPAEAGAR
+250 PGEEAARPGEAGAR
-264 PGADAG
+264 PDAD
-270 AGAVVWPIVGLDAPT
+270 AGAVVWPIVGLDAPST
-285 GRLLAQIMALPAGS
+285 RLLAQIMALPAGG
-299 GLAIA
+299 GLSIE
-304 GPPGSGRSALLRRIA
+304 GPRASGRSALLRRIA

-340 REALAI
+340 REALSI
-346 ELPEHDLGRVTALV
+346 ELSEHDLGRVTALV
-360 DDADRLGDAE
+360 DDADRLGDAAI
-370 LERLDEVRKAG
+370 ERLDEVRKAG

-388 EEPPERGAGAAEGA
+388 GDPSESGANRGPGAARAARGAPADEAP
-402 SAAGA
+402 
-407 AGSPA
+407 SPA
-412 RAALAGRG
+412 RLGRG
-420 FQRFEMAPLDEQV
+420 FERFEMAPLDEQV

-469 RIARAPV
+469 CIARAPV

-485 LDAPPAS
+485 LDAPPTSAV
-492 GAAASGPGS
+492 ASGPGG
-501 AGADGAALPPAE
+501 AGAEGAALPPTE

-532 YQGDG
+532 HEGGG
-537 SPAAAPTLTP
+537 SAAAVPALTL
-547 TLTIARARLAMNR
+547 ARARLAMNR
-560 GDTARALAELARVK
+560 GDTARALAELGRVK
-574 DQVEASG
+574 DQVEAS
-581 DRAQAAF
+581 DDHALAAF

-594 RALLRTGDYGE
+594 RALVRAGDYGE

-613 VERVGPVKLEADLAG
+613 VERVGPLKIEAELTGASRPELAT
-628 EPRPDVAAAAA
+628 AAA

-700 RDDRLGEA
+700 RDDRLSEA

-806 HAQLLALE
+806 QAQLLALE
-814 AEHAARSGDLEHAER
+814 AEHAARSGDLEQAER

-860 RPGADPRALGEEID
+860 RAGADPRALGEEID
-874 VAAERLGTTG
+874 VASGRLGTTG

-911 DEALEAARAAGQ
+911 DEALDAARAAGQ

-995 VPFAQ
+995 VPFTQQSAAAQ
-1000 TGAAPAPG
+1000 AGAAPPQ
-1008 AGPTAGGASSPAA
+1008 
-1021 APPPGEDRLARVLE
+1021 GEDRLARVLE

-1072 PPRDEPPPAA
+1072 PPRDELQQVA

-1167 LSAAAKFEA
+1167 LSAAAKFEV
-1176 ELPTLTALAD
+1176 ELPTLSALAD

-1195 RLVGEN
+1195 RLVSEN

-1275 TDIPILVTGESGTG
+1275 TDIPILITGESGTG

-1462 RLSAYSWPGNV
+1462 RLSAYTWPGNV

-1481 NAWVLSDRPELESD
+1481 NAWVLSDRPELESE

-1507 RSPEAAPP
+1507 RGSLDGGAAPP
-1515 PRAPVGGGGAPA
+1515 PRAPAGGGAPA
-1527 SAGRAPPSSEPRRVE
+1527 SAGRAPPSSDPHRVE

>member
-1 MTSRPLFPPRYEPI
+1 MTPPPLFPPRYEPI

-24 EVWAV
+24 EVWSV
-29 RDRITGKAVALKTLG
+29 RDRITGKTVALKTLG

-71 RVLRFGRLPASGRP
+71 RVLRFGRLSGSGRP
-85 FMVRELVEG
+85 FMVRELVDG

-101 ARKGDL
+101 ARRGDL
-107 ARNLAAIADAADQ
+107 ARNLAAVADAADQ
-120 LTRLHRALVLH
+120 LTRLHRALLLH

-137 NIIVGEGGRATLV
+137 NIIVGDGGRATLV
-150 DLGLAAPFRDDG
+150 DLGLAAPFRDG
-162 SRPVGLTPRYA
+162 GARPLGLTPRYA

-186 AEVFALGATVAEA
+186 AEVFALGATIAEA
-199 LRESEGERDPKV
+199 LRDSEGERDPKV
-211 VDALQEVVDRAT
+211 VDALQAVVDRAT
-223 ARDPNARYPSADELA
+223 AKDPNARYPSADELA

-250 PSEEAAGPAEAGAR
+250 PHEEAARSEADAGAR
-264 PGADAG
+264 PDAG
-270 AGAVVWPIVGLDAPT
+270 ADAVVWPIVGLDAPST
-285 GRLLAQIMALPAGS
+285 RLLAQIMGLPAGG
-299 GLAIA
+299 GLSIE

-327 AVAWVEAARVADP
+327 GVAWVEAASVADP

-346 ELPEHDLGRVTALV
+346 ELSGHDPGRVTALI
-360 DDADRLGDAE
+360 DDADRLGDAV

-388 EEPPERGAGAAEGA
+388 GAQPASGAPNTQGA
-402 SAAGA
+402 TATAVT
-407 AGSPA
+407 PA

-420 FQRFEMAPLDEQV
+420 FERFEMAPLDEQV

-444 LSDAVAAHVVSRA
+444 LSDAVAAHVVARA
-457 GRWPGRIREIVA
+457 GRWPGRIRDIVA

-492 GAAASGPGS
+492 GAAASGPGG
-501 AGADGAALPPAE
+501 AGADGSAPPAAE

-525 AAEALGR
+525 AAEALSR
-532 YQGDG
+532 YQGDS
-537 SPAAAPTLTP
+537 SPAVV
-547 TLTIARARLAMNR
+547 IARARLAMNR
-560 GDTARALAELARVK
+560 GDAARALAELQRVK
-574 DQVEASG
+574 DAVEASG
-581 DRAQAAF
+581 DHGLGAF

-594 RALLRTGDYGE
+594 RALVRVGDYGE

-613 VERVGPVKLEADLAG
+613 VERVGPIKLEAELAG
-628 EPRPDVAAAAA
+628 GVRSQLAPVAA

-647 VAEAVATRGLAQS
+647 AAEAVATRGLAQS
-660 FASRHEDAKRTLE
+660 FASRHEEAKRTLE

-700 RDDRLGEA
+700 RDDRLSEA

-794 LAAQRAD
+794 LAAHRAD

-814 AEHAARSGDLEHAER
+814 AEHAARSGDLEQAER

-839 AMGRRIDGVE
+839 AMGRRVDGVE

-860 RPGADPRALGEEID
+860 RAGADPRVLGEEID

-897 AALARDEWRARAAY
+897 AALARDERQARAAY
-911 DEALEAARAAGQ
+911 DEALDAARAAGQ

-936 LETER
+936 LEAER
-941 GHLIRA
+941 GHVIRA

-989 LMSSRT
+989 LMSGRT
-995 VPFAQ
+995 VPFTQ
-1000 TGAAPAPG
+1000 GAA
-1008 AGPTAGGASSPAA
+1008 T
-1021 APPPGEDRLARVLE
+1021 PPGEDRLARVLE

-1082 GEGAVDLSIHA
+1082 GEVAVDLSIHA

-1195 RLVGEN
+1195 RLVSEN

-1275 TDIPILVTGESGTG
+1275 TDIPILITGESGTG

-1303 AKKPFVGVNCG
+1303 AKKPFTGINCG

-1350 TILLDEIGEMPQK
+1350 TVLLDEIGEMPQK

-1507 RSPEAAPP
+1507 RSPEAAPA
-1515 PRAPVGGGGAPA
+1515 PRAPASSGAPA
-1527 SAGRAPPSSEPRRVE
+1527 SAGRVAPPPPSDPRVE
-1542 TSLDAHKA
+1542 TSLDAHRA

-1569 AAQVVGLPRRTF
+1569 AAQIVGLPRRTF

>member
-1 MTSRPLFPPRYEPI
+1 MTSNPLFPPRYEPI
-15 GTLGKGGGG
+15 ATLGKGGGG

-29 RDRITGKAVALKTLG
+29 RDRITGKTVALKTLG
-44 EDADEPEVL
+44 EDADESEVL

-71 RVLRFGRLPASGRP
+71 RVLRFGRLPGTGRP

-101 ARKGDL
+101 VRAGDL
-107 ARNLAAIADAADQ
+107 PKKLAAIADAADQ
-120 LTRLHRALVLH
+120 LTRLHRALLLH

-150 DLGLAAPFRDDG
+150 DLGLAAPFRDG
-162 SRPVGLTPRYA
+162 GARPVGLTPRYA

-186 AEVFALGATVAEA
+186 AEVFALGATIAEA
-199 LRESEGERDPKV
+199 LRDSAGECDPGV
-211 VDALQEVVDRAT
+211 IAELQAVVDRAT

-250 PSEEAAGPAEAGAR
+250 PHEEAARPDAEAR
-264 PGADAG
+264 PDAG
-270 AGAVVWPIVGLDAPT
+270 AGAVVWPIVGLDAPSA
-285 GRLLAQIMALPAGS
+285 RLLAQIMSLPAGG
-299 GLAIA
+299 GLSIA

-327 AVAWVEAARVADP
+327 GVAWVEAAGVAAP

-346 ELPEHDLGRVTALV
+346 ELSGHDPGRVTALV

-381 GKLVLVL
+381 GKLVLVVGSQAAGAQAAG
-388 EEPPERGAGAAEGA
+388 ERGAPGATA
-402 SAAGA
+402 
-407 AGSPA
+407 A
-412 RAALAGRG
+412 RAALPARAHIEGRG
-420 FQRFEMAPLDEQV
+420 FERFEMAPLDEQV

-444 LSDAVAAHVVSRA
+444 LSDAVAAHVVARA

-492 GAAASGPGS
+492 GAAASGRGG
-501 AGADGAALPPAE
+501 AGAEGEALPPAE

-532 YQGDG
+532 YEGDG
-537 SPAAAPTLTP
+537 SPAVVPTLTP
-547 TLTIARARLAMNR
+547 TLMIARARLAMNR
-560 GDTARALAELARVK
+560 GDAARALAELGRVK
-574 DQVEASG
+574 DDVEASG
-581 DRAQAAF
+581 DHALAAF

-594 RALLRTGDYGE
+594 RALVRVGDYGE

-613 VERVGPVKLEADLAG
+613 VERVGPIKLEAELAG
-628 EPRPDVAAAAA
+628 GARSQLASVAA

-647 VAEAVATRGLAQS
+647 ASEAVATRGLAQS
-660 FASRHEDAKRTLE
+660 FASRHEEAKRTLE

-700 RDDRLGEA
+700 RDDRLSEA

-781 LGRLARARVSLDA
+781 LGRLARARVSIDA
-794 LAAQRAD
+794 LAAHRAD

-814 AEHAARSGDLEHAER
+814 AEHAARSGDLEQAER
-829 LCLECAEAYE
+829 LCLQCAEAYE
-839 AMGRRIDGVE
+839 AMGRRVDGVE
-849 ARLERVLFAVA
+849 ARLERVLFAAA

-874 VAAERLGTTG
+874 VAAERLGSTG

-897 AALARDEWRARAAY
+897 AALARDERQARAAY

-941 GHLIRA
+941 GHVIRA

-989 LMSSRT
+989 LMSGRT
-995 VPFAQ
+995 VPFTQ
-1000 TGAAPAPG
+1000 
-1008 AGPTAGGASSPAA
+1008 SAA
-1021 APPPGEDRLARVLE
+1021 ATPPGEDRLARVLE

-1042 EHDLTRLLA
+1042 EHDLARLLA

-1072 PPRDEPPPAA
+1072 PPRDEPPPSAR
-1082 GEGAVDLSIHA
+1082 EGAVDLSIHA

-1275 TDIPILVTGESGTG
+1275 TDIPILITGESGTG

-1423 VPSLR
+1423 VPALR

-1507 RSPEAAPP
+1507 RAPEPP
-1515 PRAPVGGGGAPA
+1515 ASTPRAPAAGAAPA
-1527 SAGRAPPSSEPRRVE
+1527 SAGRAAPPPSDRRLE

>member
-1 MTSRPLFPPRYEPI
+1 MTSHPRFPSRYEPI
-15 GTLGKGGGG
+15 ATLGKGGGG

-29 RDRITGKAVALKTLG
+29 RDRITGKTVALKTLG
-44 EDADEPEVL
+44 EDADEAEVL

-71 RVLRFGRLPASGRP
+71 RVLRFGRLPGTGRP

-101 ARKGDL
+101 VRPGDL
-107 ARNLAAIADAADQ
+107 PKKLAAIADAADQ

-150 DLGLAAPFRDDG
+150 DLGLAAPFRDG
-162 SRPVGLTPRYA
+162 GARPVGLTPRYA

-186 AEVFALGATVAEA
+186 AEVFALGATIAEA
-199 LRESEGERDPKV
+199 LRDTTGARDPGV
-211 VDALQEVVDRAT
+211 IAELQGVVDRAT

-250 PSEEAAGPAEAGAR
+250 PHEEAARPDAGAR
-264 PGADAG
+264 PDADP
-270 AGAVVWPIVGLDAPT
+270 GAVVWPIVGLDAPSA
-285 GRLLAQIMALPAGS
+285 RLLAQIMGLPAGG
-299 GLAIA
+299 GLSIE

-327 AVAWVEAARVADP
+327 GVAWIEAAGVADP

-346 ELPEHDLGRVTALV
+346 ELSGHDPGRVTALV

-370 LERLDEVRKAG
+370 LERLDEARKAG
-381 GKLVLVL
+381 GKLVLVV
-388 EEPPERGAGAAEGA
+388 GAQPQA
-402 SAAGA
+402 
-407 AGSPA
+407 P
-412 RAALAGRG
+412 RAALHAYAGARA
-420 FQRFEMAPLDEQV
+420 FERFEMAPLDEQA

-444 LSDAVAAHVVSRA
+444 LSDAVAAHVVARA

-469 RIARAPV
+469 HIARAPV

-492 GAAASGPGS
+492 GAAASGRGG
-501 AGADGAALPPAE
+501 AGAAGEALPPAE

-532 YQGDG
+532 YEGDG
-537 SPAAAPTLTP
+537 SPAVV
-547 TLTIARARLAMNR
+547 IARARLAMNR
-560 GDTARALAELARVK
+560 GDAARSLAELGRVK
-574 DQVEASG
+574 DEVEASSDHALG
-581 DRAQAAF
+581 AF

-594 RALLRTGDYGE
+594 RALVRVGDYGE

-613 VERVGPVKLEADLAG
+613 VERVGPIKLEAELAG
-628 EPRPDVAAAAA
+628 GARSQLASVAA

-660 FASRHEDAKRTLE
+660 FASRHEEAKRTLE

-700 RDDRLGEA
+700 RDDRLSEA

-781 LGRLARARVSLDA
+781 LGRLARARVSIDA
-794 LAAQRAD
+794 LAAHRAD

-814 AEHAARSGDLEHAER
+814 AEHAARSGDLEQAER
-829 LCLECAEAYE
+829 LCLQCAEAYE
-839 AMGRRIDGVE
+839 AMGRRVDGVE

-874 VAAERLGTTG
+874 VAAERLGSTG

-897 AALARDEWRARAAY
+897 AALARDERQARTAY

-941 GHLIRA
+941 GHVVRA

-989 LMSSRT
+989 LMSGRT
-995 VPFAQ
+995 VPFTQ
-1000 TGAAPAPG
+1000 
-1008 AGPTAGGASSPAA
+1008 SAA

-1042 EHDLTRLLA
+1042 EHDLARLLA

-1072 PPRDEPPPAA
+1072 PPRDEPPPSAGAA
-1082 GEGAVDLSIHA
+1082 AVDLSIHA

-1275 TDIPILVTGESGTG
+1275 TDIPILITGESGTG

-1507 RSPEAAPP
+1507 RAPEPP
-1515 PRAPVGGGGAPA
+1515 ASAPRAPAGAAAPA
-1527 SAGRAPPSSEPRRVE
+1527 SAGRAAPPSSDRRVE

>member
-1 MTSRPLFPPRYEPI
+1 MTSHPLFPPRYEPI

-120 LTRLHRALVLH
+120 LTRLHRALLLH

-137 NIIVGEGGRATLV
+137 NVIVGEGGRATLV

-186 AEVFALGATVAEA
+186 AEVFALGATLAEA
-199 LRESEGERDPKV
+199 LRQSEGERDPKV

-223 ARDPNARYPSADELA
+223 AKEPNARYPSADELA

-250 PSEEAAGPAEAGAR
+250 PSEEPAGPTEPGAR
-264 PGADAG
+264 PDAG
-270 AGAVVWPIVGLDAPT
+270 AGAVVWPIVGLDAPS

-299 GLAIA
+299 GLSIA

-340 REALAI
+340 RGALAI
-346 ELPEHDLGRVTALV
+346 ELSAHDLGRVTALV
-360 DDADRLGDAE
+360 DDADRLGEAE
-370 LERLDEVRKAG
+370 IERLDEVRRAG

-388 EEPPERGAGAAEGA
+388 GAPQERAAGGAEGA
-402 SAAGA
+402 PAAGA
-407 AGSPA
+407 PSPG
-412 RAALAGRG
+412 RAAAFAGG

-444 LSDAVAAHVVSRA
+444 LSDAVAAHVVARA

-485 LDAPPAS
+485 LEAPPAS
-492 GAAASGPGS
+492 GAAASGSGG
-501 AGADGAALPPAE
+501 AGAEAAALPPAE

-532 YQGDG
+532 LQGDG
-537 SPAAAPTLTP
+537 SPVVV
-547 TLTIARARLAMNR
+547 IARARLAVNR
-560 GDTARALAELARVK
+560 GDAARALAELARVK

-594 RALLRTGDYGE
+594 RALLRTGDYVE

-613 VERVGPVKLEADLAG
+613 VERVGPVKLEAELPGA
-628 EPRPDVAAAAA
+628 PRPEVATAAA

-660 FASRHEDAKRTLE
+660 FASRHEDAKRSLE

-700 RDDRLGEA
+700 RDDRLSEA
-708 KAVYEEALTAAEQ
+708 KTVYEEALTAAEQ

-765 ATIRQ
+765 TTIRQ

-814 AEHAARSGDLEHAER
+814 AEHAARSGDLELAER

-860 RPGADPRALGEEID
+860 RAGADPRALGEEID

-966 RDLREVFWNDARRKE
+966 RDLREVFWNDGRRKE

-1000 TGAAPAPG
+1000 TGAAPASG
-1008 AGPTAGGASSPAA
+1008 AGPAQGA
-1021 APPPGEDRLARVLE
+1021 APAQGEDRLARVLE

-1072 PPRDEPPPAA
+1072 PPRGEPPPAA

-1275 TDIPILVTGESGTG
+1275 TDIPILITGESGTG

-1328 VRGAFT
+1328 MRGAFT

-1507 RSPEAAPP
+1507 RGPEAPPP
-1515 PRAPVGGGGAPA
+1515 PRAPLGGGGAPS
-1527 SAGRAPPSSEPRRVE
+1527 SAGRAPPSSEPHRVE

>member
-15 GTLGKGGGG
+15 GALGKGGGG

-29 RDRITGKAVALKTLG
+29 RDRLTGKTAALKTLG
-44 EDADEPEVL
+44 EEADEPEVL

-120 LTRLHRALVLH
+120 LTRLHRALLLH

-173 APELFKGDPLTVR
+173 APELFKGDALTVR
-186 AEVFALGATVAEA
+186 AEVFALGATLAEA
-199 LRESEGERDPKV
+199 LRDSGGERDPKV
-211 VDALQEVVDRAT
+211 VEALQGVVDRAT
-223 ARDPNARYPSADELA
+223 AKDPNARYPSADELA
-238 NALRRAARLPCG
+238 NALRRAARLPSG
-250 PSEEAAGPAEAGAR
+250 PGEEAARPGEEAAR
-264 PGADAG
+264 PDAD
-270 AGAVVWPIVGLDAPT
+270 AGAVVWPIVGLDAPST
-285 GRLLAQIMALPAGS
+285 RLLAQILALPAGG
-299 GLAIA
+299 GLSID
-304 GPPGSGRSALLRRIA
+304 GPRASGRSALLRRIA

-340 REALAI
+340 REALSI
-346 ELPEHDLGRVTALV
+346 ELSEHDLGRVTALV
-360 DDADRLGDAE
+360 DDADRLGDAA

-388 EEPPERGAGAAEGA
+388 GDPSESGANRAPGARR
-402 SAAGA
+402 AARRA
-407 AGSPA
+407 PADDAPSPA
-412 RAALAGRG
+412 RLGGG
-420 FQRFEMAPLDEQV
+420 FERFEMAPLDEQV

-469 RIARAPV
+469 CIARAPV

-485 LDAPPAS
+485 LDAPPTS
-492 GAAASGPGS
+492 AAASGPGG
-501 AGADGAALPPAE
+501 AGAEGAALPPAE

-532 YQGDG
+532 HEGDG
-537 SPAAAPTLTP
+537 SAAAVP

-560 GDTARALAELARVK
+560 GDTARALAELGRVK
-574 DQVEASG
+574 DQVEASS
-581 DRAQAAF
+581 DHALAAF

-594 RALLRTGDYGE
+594 RALVRTGDYGE

-613 VERVGPVKLEADLAG
+613 VERVGPLKIEAAELTGASRS
-628 EPRPDVAAAAA
+628 EVATTAA

-700 RDDRLGEA
+700 RDDRLSEA

-806 HAQLLALE
+806 QAQLLALE
-814 AEHAARSGDLEHAER
+814 AEHAARSGDLEQAER

-860 RPGADPRALGEEID
+860 RAGADPRSLGEEID
-874 VAAERLGTTG
+874 VASERLGTTG

-911 DEALEAARAAGQ
+911 DEALDAARAAGQ
-923 RDWIWRALEARAQ
+923 RDWIWRSLEARAQ

-995 VPFAQ
+995 VPFTQQSAGAQ
-1000 TGAAPAPG
+1000 AGAAPPQ
-1008 AGPTAGGASSPAA
+1008 
-1021 APPPGEDRLARVLE
+1021 GEDRLARVLE

-1072 PPRDEPPPAA
+1072 PPRDELQQVA

-1113 VISTGEPVVTAS
+1113 VISTGESVVTAS

-1153 RSGQVI
+1153 RSGQVS

-1167 LSAAAKFEA
+1167 LSAAAKFEV

-1195 RLVGEN
+1195 RLVSEN

-1275 TDIPILVTGESGTG
+1275 TDIPILITGESGTG

-1399 LADMVS
+1399 LSDMVS
-1405 RGTFREDLYY
+1405 RSTFREDLYY

-1462 RLSAYSWPGNV
+1462 RLSAYTWPGNV

-1481 NAWVLSDRPELESD
+1481 NAWVLSDRPELESE

-1507 RSPEAAPP
+1507 RGSLDSGATPP
-1515 PRAPVGGGGAPA
+1515 PRAPAGGGAPA
-1527 SAGRAPPSSEPRRVE
+1527 SAGRAPPSSEPHRVE

>member
-1 MTSRPLFPPRYEPI
+1 MTPPPLFPPRYEPI

-29 RDRITGKAVALKTLG
+29 RDRITGKTVALKTLG

-107 ARNLAAIADAADQ
+107 ARNVAAIADAADQ
-120 LTRLHRALVLH
+120 LTRLHRALLLH

-137 NIIVGEGGRATLV
+137 NIIVGDSGRATLV

-186 AEVFALGATVAEA
+186 AEVFALGATLSEA
-199 LRESEGERDPKV
+199 LRDSAVRRDPKV

-250 PSEEAAGPAEAGAR
+250 QNEETAGPADAGAR
-264 PGADAG
+264 PDAG
-270 AGAVVWPIVGLDAPT
+270 ADAVVWPIVGLDAPST
-285 GRLLAQIMALPAGS
+285 RLLAQILALPAGG
-299 GLAIA
+299 GLSIA

-327 AVAWVEAARVADP
+327 AVAWVEAASGADP

-346 ELPEHDLGRVTALV
+346 ELSGHDLGRVTALV

-370 LERLDEVRKAG
+370 RERLDEVRRAG
-381 GKLVLVL
+381 GKLVFVL
-388 EEPPERGAGAAEGA
+388 GEPPERGFE
-402 SAAGA
+402 
-407 AGSPA
+407 
-412 RAALAGRG
+412 
-420 FQRFEMAPLDEQV
+420 RFEMAPLDEQV

-444 LSDAVAAHVVSRA
+444 LSDAVAAHVVARA

-485 LDAPPAS
+485 LDAPPAPR
-492 GAAASGPGS
+492 AEASGPGG
-501 AGADGAALPPAE
+501 AGEERAALSPAE

-532 YQGDG
+532 YQGDC
-537 SPAAAPTLTP
+537 SPVVVSI
-547 TLTIARARLAMNR
+547 LTIARARLAMNR

-581 DRAQAAF
+581 DPALAAF

-594 RALLRTGDYGE
+594 RALVRTGDYGE

-613 VERVGPVKLEADLAG
+613 VERVGPVKLEAELAG
-628 EPRPDVAAAAA
+628 GSRSQIATAAA

-700 RDDRLGEA
+700 RDDRLSEA

-770 ALLNLANLDLY
+770 ALLNLANLELY

-814 AEHAARSGDLEHAER
+814 AEHAARSGDLERAER

-860 RPGADPRALGEEID
+860 RAGADPRVLGEEID
-874 VAAERLGTTG
+874 VASERLGTTG
-884 AHRALLAL
+884 AHRALLSL

-897 AALARDEWRARAAY
+897 AALARDERRARAAY
-911 DEALEAARAAGQ
+911 DEALDAARAAGQ

-947 RHDREEALITLE
+947 RHDREEALSTLE

-966 RDLREVFWNDARRKE
+966 RDLREVFWNDGRRKE

-995 VPFAQ
+995 VPFTQ
-1000 TGAAPAPG
+1000 PGAAPSPG
-1008 AGPTAGGASSPAA
+1008 A
-1021 APPPGEDRLARVLE
+1021 APQQGEDRLARVLE
-1035 INREIAG
+1035 INRAIAG

-1082 GEGAVDLSIHA
+1082 GEAAVDVSIHASRDQAAADLSIHA

-1113 VISTGEPVVTAS
+1113 VISTGEPVVTTS

-1195 RLVGEN
+1195 RLVSEN

-1275 TDIPILVTGESGTG
+1275 TDIPLLITGESGTG

-1303 AKKPFVGVNCG
+1303 AKKPFVGINCG

-1405 RGTFREDLYY
+1405 RGTFREDLFY

-1423 VPSLR
+1423 VPALR

-1507 RSPEAAPP
+1507 RSAEAAPP
-1515 PRAPVGGGGAPA
+1515 PRAPLGGGGGAPA
-1527 SAGRAPPSSEPRRVE
+1527 SAGRAPPSSDLHRLE
-1542 TSLDAHKA
+1542 TSLDAHRA

>member
-1 MTSRPLFPPRYEPI
+1 MTSHPLFPPRYEPI

-120 LTRLHRALVLH
+120 LTRLHRALLLH

-137 NIIVGEGGRATLV
+137 NVIVGEGGRATLV

-186 AEVFALGATVAEA
+186 AEVFALGATLAEA
-199 LRESEGERDPKV
+199 LRQSEGERDPKV

-223 ARDPNARYPSADELA
+223 AKEPNARYPSADELA

-250 PSEEAAGPAEAGAR
+250 PSEEPAGPAEPGAR
-264 PGADAG
+264 PDAG
-270 AGAVVWPIVGLDAPT
+270 AGAVVWPIVGLDAPS

-299 GLAIA
+299 GLSIA

-340 REALAI
+340 RGALAI
-346 ELPEHDLGRVTALV
+346 ELSAHDLGRVTALV

-370 LERLDEVRKAG
+370 IERLDEVRRAG

-388 EEPPERGAGAAEGA
+388 GAPQERAAGGAEGA
-402 SAAGA
+402 PAAA
-407 AGSPA
+407 APSPG
-412 RAALAGRG
+412 RAAAFAGG

-444 LSDAVAAHVVSRA
+444 LSDAVAAHVVARA

-485 LDAPPAS
+485 LEAPPAS
-492 GAAASGPGS
+492 GAAASGPGG
-501 AGADGAALPPAE
+501 AGAEAAALPPAE

-532 YQGDG
+532 LQSDG
-537 SPAAAPTLTP
+537 SPVVV
-547 TLTIARARLAMNR
+547 IARARLAVNR
-560 GDTARALAELARVK
+560 GDAARALAELARVK

-594 RALLRTGDYGE
+594 RALLRTGDYVE

-613 VERVGPVKLEADLAG
+613 VERVGPVKLEAELPGA
-628 EPRPDVAAAAA
+628 PRPEVATAAA

-660 FASRHEDAKRTLE
+660 FASRHEDAKRSLE

-700 RDDRLGEA
+700 RDDRLSEA
-708 KAVYEEALTAAEQ
+708 KTVYEEALTAAEQ

-765 ATIRQ
+765 TTIRQ

-814 AEHAARSGDLEHAER
+814 AEHAARSGDLELAER

-860 RPGADPRALGEEID
+860 RAGADPRALGEEID

-1000 TGAAPAPG
+1000 TGAAPASG
-1008 AGPTAGGASSPAA
+1008 AGPAQGA
-1021 APPPGEDRLARVLE
+1021 APAQGEDRLARVLE

-1072 PPRDEPPPAA
+1072 PPRGEPPPAA

-1275 TDIPILVTGESGTG
+1275 TDIPILITGESGTG

-1328 VRGAFT
+1328 MRGAFT

-1507 RSPEAAPP
+1507 RGPEAPP
-1515 PRAPVGGGGAPA
+1515 PSRAPLGGGGAPS
-1527 SAGRAPPSSEPRRVE
+1527 SAGRAPPSSEPHRVE